1 MSKLK
6 ETKEQRAAE
15 YAKAA
20 ELLKQEQTPEVGTKV
35 DAMLATV
42 ETLKSGYRS
51 H

>member
-20 ELLKQEQTPEVGTKV
+20 ELLKQEQTPELVPR
-35 DAMLATV
+35 L
-42 ETLKSGYRS
+42 TLCWPRWKR
-51 H
+51 